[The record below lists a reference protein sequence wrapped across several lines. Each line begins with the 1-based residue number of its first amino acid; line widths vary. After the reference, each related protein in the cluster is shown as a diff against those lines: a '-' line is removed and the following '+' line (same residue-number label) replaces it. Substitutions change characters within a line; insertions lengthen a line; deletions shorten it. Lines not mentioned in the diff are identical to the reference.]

1 MHGLGSSVEET
12 NQWKM
17 RNHGSYLA
25 RIKSYHLQGLKHTSD
40 VRQQLRVLS
49 VRGCQIQ
56 TSQGE
61 ATALNEWPQKDTGQV
76 EETAKAVQILAS
88 PWPASMRAANESVRL
103 SPPRLHSHRP
113 NIHRSSIDSNLVA
126 LPGVVERRCM
136 MMWPLG
142 H

>member
-76 EETAKAVQILAS
+76 EERPRQFKFWLLRGLQACVPQT
-88 PWPASMRAANESVRL
+88 NL
-103 SPPRLHSHRP
+103 S
-113 NIHRSSIDSNLVA
+113 D
-126 LPGVVERRCM
+126 
-136 MMWPLG
+136 
-142 H
+142 